1 MQKESL
7 RGCIEDHF
15 GYSQKSHM
23 ETTKNDENDD
33 FSDFDFE
40 SIFEAGEP
48 QGSSKS
54 IPGIKK

>member
-1 MQKESL
+1 MA
-7 RGCIEDHF
+7 
-15 GYSQKSHM
+15 
-23 ETTKNDENDD
+23 NDENDD

-54 IPGIKK
+54 NPEIKK